1 MDEPYRI
8 AIYLRLS
15 KEDGESAE
23 ESNSITNQRML
34 LKEYVKKHFGNY
46 RLKEFADDGFSGTN
60 FQRPGVSKM
69 LEQIRN
75 GEIDCVLVKDFSR
88 FSRDYIELGSY
99 LDQIFPFLGIRFISL
114 NDNYDSKK
122 QDGGAAELDI
132 SFKGLMYD
140 LYSKDLSVKVK
151 SSLRTRKEQGQYACS
166 IPPFG
171 YKKADGDRHMLTE
184 AEEEAKIVRKIFS
197 LALEGKTSVEIARLL
212 NLEKIPAPIEF
223 KIRKKQ
229 ADRTPPGNSFR
240 WNHTAVCSILKNPV
254 YTGDMVYNKYEKS
267 EVGGKNHLKPRS
279 EWKVY
284 QNHHAP
290 IVSRADF
297 EKVQKMRER
306 AGSRRAKDVKAGK
319 EKEVGVCHPLQGK
332 VFCGGCRRAMT
343 LRKHVRHPYFYC
355 NHRYAYT
362 DRENCVSHLKLVF
375 LEQFVLEQLRF
386 RLPAQKEL
394 EKIRQEKEDEIR
406 KKLHIWIKEKEKI
419 SRKKAA
425 LQRKRLEEYEKS
437 VFHREISFQT
447 EDLELQQ
454 VEERMAEI
462 EKEIISMEQKLREE
476 KDKSSFSREG
486 KAELT
491 KELAETLIREI
502 TVYGEERIEIT
513 WTL

>member
-1 MDEPYRI
+1 M
-8 AIYLRLS
+8 
-15 KEDGESAE
+15 
-23 ESNSITNQRML
+23 
-34 LKEYVKKHFGNY
+34 
-46 RLKEFADDGFSGTN
+46 
-60 FQRPGVSKM
+60 
-69 LEQIRN
+69 
-75 GEIDCVLVKDFSR
+75 
-88 FSRDYIELGSY
+88 
-99 LDQIFPFLGIRFISL
+99 
-114 NDNYDSKK
+114 
-122 QDGGAAELDI
+122 
-132 SFKGLMYD
+132 
-140 LYSKDLSVKVK
+140 
-151 SSLRTRKEQGQYACS
+151 
-166 IPPFG
+166 
-171 YKKADGDRHMLTE
+171 
-184 AEEEAKIVRKIFS
+184 
-197 LALEGKTSVEIARLL
+197 
-212 NLEKIPAPIEF
+212 
-223 KIRKKQ
+223 
-229 ADRTPPGNSFR
+229 
-240 WNHTAVCSILKNPV
+240 
-254 YTGDMVYNKYEKS
+254 
-267 EVGGKNHLKPRS
+267 
-279 EWKVY
+279 
-284 QNHHAP
+284 
-290 IVSRADF
+290 
-297 EKVQKMRER
+297 
-306 AGSRRAKDVKAGK
+306 
-319 EKEVGVCHPLQGK
+319 
-332 VFCGGCRRAMT
+332 
-343 LRKHVRHPYFYC
+343 RKHVRHPYFYC
-355 NHRYAYT
+355 NHRYVYT

>member
-1 MDEPYRI
+1 
-8 AIYLRLS
+8 
-15 KEDGESAE
+15 
-23 ESNSITNQRML
+23 
-34 LKEYVKKHFGNY
+34 
-46 RLKEFADDGFSGTN
+46 
-60 FQRPGVSKM
+60 
-69 LEQIRN
+69 
-75 GEIDCVLVKDFSR
+75 
-88 FSRDYIELGSY
+88 
-99 LDQIFPFLGIRFISL
+99 
-114 NDNYDSKK
+114 
-122 QDGGAAELDI
+122 
-132 SFKGLMYD
+132 
-140 LYSKDLSVKVK
+140 
-151 SSLRTRKEQGQYACS
+151 
-166 IPPFG
+166 
-171 YKKADGDRHMLTE
+171 MLTE

-197 LALEGKTSVEIARLL
+197 LALEGETSVEIARLL

-229 ADRTPPGNSFR
+229 ADRTPQGNSFR

-254 YTGDMVYNKYEKS
+254 YTGDMVYDKYEKS

-355 NHRYAYT
+355 NHRYVYT

-462 EKEIISMEQKLREE
+462 EKEINSMEQELREE
-476 KDKSSFSREG
+476 KEKSPFSREG